1 VNWKSDLKLSD
12 LEGTTRLEV
21 TCRKCGQNHY
31 QTTAAL
37 IQREELAQAYLDVVE
52 KALRCSKQTCKGHV
66 RIALV
71 HQNKVEGF
79 VGGMA

>member
-1 VNWKSDLKLSD
+1 MNWKTDLKLSD
-12 LEGTTRLEV
+12 LDGTTRLEV
-21 TCRKCGQNHY
+21 TCRKCGQTHY
-31 QTTAAL
+31 QTTATL
-37 IQREELAQAYLDVVE
+37 MQKEELAQAYLDAVE
-52 KALRCSKQTCKGHV
+52 KALRCSKRTCKGPV